1 MDGRKITITVTC
13 PECKKRFGCIVPY
26 DEFVEARDNET
37 LISFCCFYCKFTLA
51 YKPSVNKLITDPF
64 QDTEPKKKG
73 FFKKMFKK

>member
-1 MDGRKITITVTC
+1 MDETTFMLTVTC
-13 PECKKRFGCIVPY
+13 PECKKRFAFRVPY

-37 LISFCCFYCKFTLA
+37 LMRFYCHFCNVKLV